1 MLAVIIKMYKTSL
14 ELLKYFYFRLYLF
27 LMYFKMKKG
36 MSDIIEKNRKKMKS
50 NIITTVWYSFKP
62 VILTSRKR
70 TSKNSNC

>member
-1 MLAVIIKMYKTSL
+1 
-14 ELLKYFYFRLYLF
+14 
-27 LMYFKMKKG
+27 MYFKMKKG